1 MAYSPWSAWVTSLR
15 TNILSR
21 VHSKRG
27 SFTCSFKVYWLWKS
41 VPGTI
46 WTNAYTNKCS
56 NGHDHIV
63 SLTVVLSRRTRLD
76 APESGLKVT
85 ILEVEYTGR
94 RNAFPAHT
102 IWTSSLSPDRV
113 KLKVSYVFREY
124 FLCKRYIGEKWH
136 LTYSTQP
143 HLRAEQSRTDIRITD
158 LFISTTTLL
167 LSVSFE
173 NTTTPKSDS

>member
-1 MAYSPWSAWVTSLR
+1 M
-15 TNILSR
+15 
-21 VHSKRG
+21 
-27 SFTCSFKVYWLWKS
+27 
-41 VPGTI
+41 PGTI
-46 WTNAYTNKCS
+46 YTNAYTNKCS

-63 SLTVVLSRRTRLD
+63 SLTVVLSRRTRLN

-94 RNAFPAHT
+94 RNSFPAHT

-113 KLKVSYVFREY
+113 KLKVSYIFREY

-136 LTYSTQP
+136 LTYSTQA

-167 LSVSFE
+167 LNVSFE
-173 NTTTPKSDS
+173 NTTTPKSDSQLAKSNFLAFSTIDFDDSLTVWCWRHLT